1 VSILL
6 GLLASL
12 LIGTSDFLGAKAAGH
27 STPLQATTMAFAGG
41 GFVALLYSPLLGTPT
56 VRDLTF
62 GAISGVAVCIALTTL
77 WHGYKESSLGVAGP
91 VAAVVS
97 TVLPVLYDAARGEV
111 PGPIGWLGIA
121 IGVAALV
128 LTSWTADGENM
139 LIGVTLGGLSGLA
152 FAAMF
157 IISVSTSEESGT
169 WPIVSQRATALVL
182 AGGAGLLLH
191 RRPIATGNA
200 VGWSALAG
208 ACGASG
214 VAAIVFG
221 GQRGSITQVVVAG
234 SMYPAVAIALG
245 WIFLGD
251 RLRGRQ
257 VVGLLAALLGVALI
271 ALG

>member
-1 VSILL
+1 MSILL

-12 LIGTSDFLGAKAAGH
+12 LIGASDFLGARAAGR

-41 GFVALLYSPLLGTPT
+41 AFVALLYSPLLGTPT
-56 VRDLTF
+56 VRDMAL
-62 GAISGVAVCIALTTL
+62 GAVSGVAVCVALTTL
-77 WHGYKESSLGVAGP
+77 WRGYVESSLGVAGP

-97 TVLPVLYDAARGEV
+97 TVLPVLYDAVTGEV
-111 PGPIGWLGIA
+111 PGLIGWLGIC
-121 IGVAALV
+121 IGIAALA
-128 LTSWTADGENM
+128 LTSWTADSEHVM
-139 LIGVTLGGLSGLA
+139 IGVTLGGLSGLA

-169 WPIVSQRATALVL
+169 WPIVSQRATALAL
-182 AGGAGLLLH
+182 AGGVGLVMH
-191 RRPIATGNA
+191 RRPIATGSA
-200 VGWSALAG
+200 IRWSALAG

-214 VAAIVFG
+214 VAAVVFG

-251 RLRGRQ
+251 RLLGRQ
-257 VVGLLAALLGVALI
+257 IVGLCAALVGVALI
-271 ALG
+271 ALD